1 MTIQLEIQ
9 LEFFCCITMQKKMKE
24 AGLPEPVFT
33 NERKDFVVTFYNG
46 EYPELYP
53 EEYSGPAV

>member
-1 MTIQLEIQ
+1 
-9 LEFFCCITMQKKMKE
+9 MQKKMKE